1 MRKLLSSMKLKGLSI
16 ERYIWER
23 FCAQMITALIINIFS
38 SNGIVHHYRIKHK
51 QDFTSA
57 ERRES
62 TRICNDLHQQET
74 RKCMETIFEYR
85 RRKVRMVKNVNLGIN
100 IHVCQV

>member
-1 MRKLLSSMKLKGLSI
+1 MRKLLFSMKLKGLSI

-23 FCAQMITALIINIFS
+23 FCAQMITALIINIFPRKRYCS
-38 SNGIVHHYRIKHK
+38 SLSNKAQTEAQTTK

-74 RKCMETIFEYR
+74 RKCMETI
-85 RRKVRMVKNVNLGIN
+85 V
-100 IHVCQV
+100 